1 MSNMTCGMPRWSSQ
15 LRIVAENGPVTVEVA
30 ENGPVFDLSTPKMIM
45 LLTFCLMLPRLL
57 PKSPTRRNFNWT
69 VVTVLRD
76 HSELRVLSRHVTSRS
91 PLGSGVA
98 LWEVA

>member
-1 MSNMTCGMPRWSSQ
+1 MPRWASQ

-30 ENGPVFDLSTPKMIM
+30 ENGPVFDLSTPKNDYAAYI
-45 LLTFCLMLPRLL
+45 LPYFTLFATSDAQVTNSL
-57 PKSPTRRNFNWT
+57 RNFNW
-69 VVTVLRD
+69 TVLRD